1 MIRRAWIV
9 VSVVWTGFW
18 VFLYIL
24 GAQGL
29 TAAEQLSLRANTT
42 PPLSVKFT
50 PVFNPPATD
59 TLLLLG
65 IDLSR
70 WVR

>member
-29 TAAEQLSLRANTT
+29 TAAEQLSLRANTMFMIAL
-42 PPLSVKFT
+42 PWIAGGVIIWI
-50 PVFNPPATD
+50 VA
-59 TLLLLG
+59 G
-65 IDLSR
+65 RRSR
-70 WVR
+70 Q